1 MPLPGRGHSLV
12 KDDSSSSYT
21 CPFPEDVAA
30 TAAAAAAALLCREPV
45 PDRALARVDFFALA
59 GILRMKFR
67 GPVGFASARL
77 KRPSEEAPEKR
88 ECGRADAAAFLGMGG
103 STGKMGRSGWSS
115 VAWISRL
122 TSSFGGSPER

>member
-12 KDDSSSSYT
+12 KVDSSSSYT
-21 CPFPEDVAA
+21 WFPWGVVAC
-30 TAAAAAAALLCREPV
+30 AAALLCREPV

-77 KRPSEEAPEKR
+77 KRPSEEAPAKR
-88 ECGRADAAAFLGMGG
+88 DCGKDDDAFLGLGESM
-103 STGKMGRSGWSS
+103 GKMGSSGWSS
-115 VAWISRL
+115 VACTRRL